1 MELIILT
8 DLGNMGVSGI
18 RKSTS
23 PDFCEDFSQNL
34 DLTDRADK
42 KKALYEFHTKPD
54 LVFLMSKMHLILLN
68 YVWIKLK

>member
-18 RKSTS
+18 RKSSS

-34 DLTDRADK
+34 DLTFK
-42 KKALYEFHTKPD
+42 TQALYEFHTKPD
-54 LVFLMSKMHLILLN
+54 LVFVMIKMHLFLLN